1 MKKIVALALCL
12 ALALALCTVAFGV
25 SYTNGKAYEVN
36 EKVVVDAT
44 ADNGKDVAY
53 TAADADDQEIAY
65 YTVSGS
71 VKQYVISNKLTATVE
86 YAIKGAD
93 GWTYLVPTA
102 SYEYAYAGTLAGK
115 TVKTANATCVDF
127 SYATGGEKVYAYV
140 NDDGDTVY
148 CLADD
153 VDADGDNLL
162 VDGKLIGIGDT
173 IDVGAH
179 DWTYTFDTDKVT
191 VLSRTC
197 AKCGEV
203 QKVVK
208 FNDWKLLKAAAQ
220 DQDGTVYYQIVTA
233 GKAPA
238 AAGTTTTGVSS
249 AKTFDAGVALYA
261 GMALMSVAGSAV
273 VIGKKKEF

>member
-1 MKKIVALALCL
+1 MKKIVALVL
-12 ALALALCTVAFGV
+12 ALVLALSLATVAFGA
-25 SYTNGKAYEVN
+25 SYNNGKAYKVTLKEVAP
-36 EKVVVDAT
+36 AT
-44 ADNGKDVAY
+44 ATSFEVAY
-53 TAADADDQEIAY
+53 NAADADDQEIAY
-65 YTVSGS
+65 YTIDGGN
-71 VKQYVISNKLTATVE
+71 YIISDKLTNDVA

-93 GWTYLVPTA
+93 GWTYLVTTA
-102 SYEYAYAGTLAGK
+102 SVEYAYAGTLAGK
-115 TVKTANATCVDF
+115 TVKDANATCVDF
-127 SYATGGEKVYAYV
+127 SNATGGEKVYAYV
-140 NDDGDTVY
+140 NDDGDTKY
-148 CLADD
+148 CLAAA
-153 VDADGDNLL
+153 VTANSNNLL
-162 VDGKLIGIGDT
+162 VDGKLIGIGNA

-203 QKVVK
+203 QKKVTY
-208 FNDWKLLKAAAQ
+208 NDYALLKATARA
-220 DQDGTVYYQIVTA
+220 QDGTVYYQIVTA

-238 AAGTTTTGVSS
+238 AAGTTTAGVSS